1 MITTLLFDFSRVLL
15 FPKDKSYRG
24 ELNPLH
30 AELSKNPNYKF
41 LDYFELNAELLRFL
55 KGIKDRSELYIF
67 TSGTIQD
74 APEIQPTLRDIFV
87 RVYSAERIG
96 LSKKDPDSY
105 SFIANDLGINAGEI
119 LFIDDTAANIK
130 AARAAGL
137 ETLLFVSTQETI
149 DEIKERLY

>member
-96 LSKKDPDSY
+96 FSKKDPDSY

-119 LFIDDTAANIK
+119 LFIDDTAANIE

-137 ETLLFVSTQETI
+137 ETLLFVSTQETV
-149 DEIKERLY
+149 DGIKEIMH

>member
-24 ELNPLH
+24 DLNPLH
-30 AELSKNPNYKF
+30 DELSKQPDYNF
-41 LDYFELNAELLRFL
+41 LDYFELNAQLISFL
-55 KGIKDRSELYIF
+55 KGIKDSCRLYIF

-87 RVYSAERIG
+87 KIYSAEGIG
-96 LSKKDPDSY
+96 YSKKDPSSY
-105 SFIANDLGINAGEI
+105 RFIANELGIDPSEI
-119 LFIDDTAANIK
+119 LFIDDTATNIE
-130 AARAAGL
+130 AAGL

-149 DEIKERLY
+149 DSIKERVS